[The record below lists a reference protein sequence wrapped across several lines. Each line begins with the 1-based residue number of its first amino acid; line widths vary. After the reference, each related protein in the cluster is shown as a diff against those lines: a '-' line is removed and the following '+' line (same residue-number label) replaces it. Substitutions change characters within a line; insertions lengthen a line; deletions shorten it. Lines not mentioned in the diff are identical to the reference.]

1 MRRQRRSITDIT
13 CENCKYLPTKRSRNK
28 RKQIPKESDVK
39 NLQLHGSPVGYPVA
53 KTSCEEMTMDYSQL
67 SDFEINVAVFE
78 AIHNGSPDYKEGE
91 NGDMVFVSFEGDIVN
106 GDAVEVEVERGSFN
120 PCANPADSWPIIE
133 KYRIS
138 IINLD
143 EDEWGAR
150 GVAYCKSKRAI
161 HENPLRAAMIVF
173 LMMQR
178 IQ

>member
-1 MRRQRRSITDIT
+1 
-13 CENCKYLPTKRSRNK
+13 
-28 RKQIPKESDVK
+28 
-39 NLQLHGSPVGYPVA
+39 
-53 KTSCEEMTMDYSQL
+53 MDYSQL

-120 PCANPADSWPIIE
+120 PCANPADAWPIITESKISTMWMTAE
-133 KYRIS
+133 K
-138 IINLD
+138 
-143 EDEWGAR
+143 EWCAWSG
-150 GVAYCKSKRAI
+150 GDLEEGCWEW
-161 HENPLRAAMIVF
+161 ENIPGYYFCGESPLRAAMIVF

>member
-1 MRRQRRSITDIT
+1 
-13 CENCKYLPTKRSRNK
+13 
-28 RKQIPKESDVK
+28 
-39 NLQLHGSPVGYPVA
+39 
-53 KTSCEEMTMDYSQL
+53 MDYSQL

-120 PCANPADSWPIIE
+120 PCANPSDAEPIIVE
-133 KYRIS
+133 NRIG
-138 IINLD
+138 IIPAPENGLWKAAHRKVGSD
-143 EDEWGAR
+143 STPYHMTQD
-150 GVAYCKSKRAI
+150 
-161 HENPLRAAMIVF
+161 ENPLRAAMIVF